1 MDVVFASLKFCL
13 LVHCAIGE
21 KITDLEVAK
30 GFLVDFNEK
39 AMELYY
45 WSTETAWAFNTNLT
59 EENQRKQVRVCGV
72 YVINVC
78 SKSKRRRKK

>member
-1 MDVVFASLKFCL
+1 MEVVIASLKFCL

-45 WSTETAWAFNTNLT
+45 WSTEAAWAFNTNLT
-59 EENQRKQVRVCGV
+59 EENQRKQVREHWILLTTSSVTT
-72 YVINVC
+72 NTQL
-78 SKSKRRRKK
+78 